1 MKVSYKWLK
10 ELVDFDWSPQE
21 LADKLTDAGVEV
33 ETITPLGDRLEKV
46 VVGEIKTV
54 KRHPQ
59 ADHLSVC
66 EVEIGSKFLQIV
78 CGAPNVKEKAKVPV
92 ALIGARLPIGVEIT
106 KTTLRGVDSFG
117 MICSEKELGI
127 GEDQKGIMILD
138 SRLKIGLPI
147 SVALD
152 LEDYILDLDLTPNR
166 PDCLSIIGV
175 AREVG
180 ALFGSS
186 VKKPQVSFHET
197 DTLTKEWVG
206 VEIADLVACPRYAA
220 RVIKDVKIKSSPFWL
235 KRKLESVGMRSI
247 NNVVDVTNFVMME
260 TGHPLHAFDYDLFS
274 QTPNHFGSG
283 QKKVVVRKAKSGEK
297 FITLDQV
304 ERTLNNE
311 ILLITDGQKPVAIA
325 GIMGGMESEVS
336 ENTKKVLLE
345 SAYFDAKVIR
355 RGRIYLGISTEA
367 SQRFERGVDPNGV
380 VNAANRACQLLEEL
394 ANGKVLKGAVDNY
407 SSSIIPVCVT
417 LRPQRVNR
425 ILATN
430 LDSKKMVQ
438 ILKRLDMEVRENQDL
453 EVTIPTFRPDLSREI
468 DLIEEIA
475 RVYGY
480 DKIGISLRASGNL
493 VTQVSEEDKLTAKLK
508 RFLTGKG
515 FFEVLTNNLVDPK
528 ILNKLCPDFLS
539 VKLKNPLSEEMSV
552 LTTSLAYGLLSVTG
566 WNKNRKEENLRIFEL
581 GKVYLAKEN
590 ETPLERLH
598 LGLALSG
605 RKDPIHWGI
614 EESKVDLYDLKG
626 VLESLVNDLCLLSFR
641 LNPREN
647 ALFKSDRSFE
657 IRMGGEGVGILGE
670 VREEILELFEIKD
683 KVFAAELDFEKLLV
697 CIPNKKSFSPLP
709 KFPPVDRDI
718 AIVVDENILS
728 EKIRDKIK
736 MVGGDLIEELTLFDV
751 YRGTQI
757 PPKKKSLA
765 YSIRYRSKD
774 KTLTDEEVEKTHR
787 KVISELEESFKAS
800 LRK

>member
-1 MKVSYKWLK
+1 MRVSYKWLK
-10 ELVDFDWSPQE
+10 ELVDFDWSPEE
-21 LADKLTDAGVEV
+21 LAAKLTDAGVEV
-33 ETITPLGDRLEKV
+33 ETITPLGGELERV
-46 VVGEIKTV
+46 VVGEIKRV
-54 KRHPQ
+54 QKHPQ

-66 EVEIGSKFLQIV
+66 EVEIGSEFLEIV

-92 ALIGARLPIGVEIT
+92 ALIGARLPIGMEIT

-138 SRLKIGLPI
+138 SQLKIGLPI

-152 LEDYILDLDLTPNR
+152 LEDWILDLDLTPNR

-180 ALFGSS
+180 ALFGSL
-186 VKKPQVSFHET
+186 VKKPQQKFNET
-197 DTLTKEWVG
+197 DTLTKEWVQ
-206 VEIADLVACPRYAA
+206 VEIADSIACPRYAA
-220 RVIKDVKIKSSPFWL
+220 RVIQEVKITSSPFWL

-274 QTPNHFGSG
+274 Q
-283 QKKVVVRKAKSGEK
+283 KKVVVRRAKRGEK
-297 FITLDQV
+297 FITLDQI

-336 ENTKKVLLE
+336 ANTKNVLLE
-345 SAYFDAKVIR
+345 SAYFDPKVIR

-380 VNAANRACQLLEEL
+380 VFAANRACQLLEEL
-394 ANGKVLKGAVDNY
+394 AQGKNLKGVVDNY
-407 SSSIIPVCVT
+407 PSPIIPACVT

-430 LDSKKMVQ
+430 LESKEMVQ
-438 ILKRLDMEVRENQDL
+438 ILKRLDLEVKENQDL
-453 EVTIPTFRPDLSREI
+453 KVTIPTFRPDLLREI

-475 RVYGY
+475 RIYGY
-480 DKIGISLRASGNL
+480 DRLEISLRASGNL
-493 VTQVSEEDKLTAKLK
+493 VTQVSEEDKLIARLK
-508 RFLTGKG
+508 RLLVGEG
-515 FFEVLTNNLVDPK
+515 FFEVLTNNLVDPR
-528 ILNKLCPDFLS
+528 IQNKLCPDRLS
-539 VKLKNPLSEEMSV
+539 VKLENPLSQEMSV
-552 LTTSLAYGLLSVTG
+552 LTTSLAYNLLSVIS
-566 WNKNRKEENLRIFEL
+566 WNKNRKEKNLRIFEL
-581 GKVYLAKEN
+581 DKVYIAKEN
-590 ETPLERLH
+590 EMPQERLC
-598 LGLALSG
+598 LDLALSG
-605 RKDPIHWGI
+605 KRNPTHWAI
-614 EESKVDLYDLKG
+614 EESEVDLYDLTG
-626 VLESLVNDLCLLSFR
+626 VLESLLDNLYLSFR
-641 LNPREN
+641 LAPKEDAR
-647 ALFKSDRSFE
+647 LKKDSSFE
-657 IRMGGEGVGILGE
+657 IEIDGERVGMGGEVA
-670 VREEILELFEIKD
+670 EEILELFEIKD
-683 KVFAAELDFEKLLV
+683 KVFTAELEFEKLLG
-697 CIPNKKSFSPLP
+697 CIPKKKAVSPLP
-709 KFPPVDRDI
+709 KFPPVDRDM
-718 AIVVDENILS
+718 AIVVDEDILS
-728 EKIRDKIK
+728 EKIRDQIK

-774 KTLTDEEVEKTHR
+774 KTLTDEEVEKIHR
-787 KVISELEESFKAS
+787 KVVSGLEESFKAT